1 MFDIAFS
8 ELLIIGVIALIVIGP
23 ERLPKVAR
31 TVGTWLGKLN
41 RYVAQVKQDI
51 DRDMQ
56 LEELRKLQQQ
66 MKDTA
71 QKYEILAS
79 ETGQELK
86 REVDQVDRV
95 MQAMAVTDGGLALQ
109 EFGKIKEEQAVA
121 ASLEK
126 PATPNLAS
134 QQPVTG
140 NTPMSETPDINS
152 SATSPPMP
160 PGEPAPSLVADT
172 PFSSRLDDEVLADD
186 LTRPLPDATK
196 ANQAQP

>member
-8 ELLIIGVIALIVIGP
+8 ELLLIGIVALVVIGP

-31 TVGTWLGKLN
+31 TAGTWLGKLN

-66 MKDTA
+66 MKDSA
-71 QKYEILAS
+71 QKYEIMAA

-95 MQAMAVTDGGLALQ
+95 MQAMAVTDGGLSLQ
-109 EFGKIKEEQAVA
+109 EFEKVKQEQAA
-121 ASLEK
+121 AAGEGVTPALASTDGGAGQPAPAETRI
-126 PATPNLAS
+126 PAEATPDAES
-134 QQPVTG
+134 
-140 NTPMSETPDINS
+140 D
-152 SATSPPMP
+152 A
-160 PGEPAPSLVADT
+160 
-172 PFSSRLDDEVLADD
+172 PFSSRLDEEVLTDA
-186 LTRPLPDATK
+186 LPAQEPDATEK
-196 ANQAQP
+196 PAQAV